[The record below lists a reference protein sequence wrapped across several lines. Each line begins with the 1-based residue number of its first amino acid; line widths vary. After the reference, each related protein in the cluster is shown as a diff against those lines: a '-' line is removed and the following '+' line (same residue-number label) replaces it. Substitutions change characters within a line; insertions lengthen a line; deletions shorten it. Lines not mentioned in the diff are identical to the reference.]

1 LSNFKRGKKTGL
13 PTGNSVAP
21 SKVET
26 STQEEMG
33 LIYKQE
39 CARYSHERERLQ
51 PPERTTFAYHPKN
64 DHRTFGGAA
73 VAGGL
78 ADGERE

>member
-13 PTGNSVAP
+13 PTGNFVVP
-21 SKVET
+21 SKVKT

-39 CARYSHERERLQ
+39 CARYSHKGEKFERENETRIAFDEHLILVF
-51 PPERTTFAYHPKN
+51 EFDSAWI
-64 DHRTFGGAA
+64 
-73 VAGGL
+73 
-78 ADGERE
+78 